1 MHFIKSLIHPNHSF
15 NIKQFKNDNIFF
27 KSWYKK
33 NSRRKLQKKEN
44 VTYYYYCCTLN
55 MFTYATTNIW
65 HICIICGCQAL
76 STFKFDHLEKKNFN
90 GRIHGLLPLL
100 LPGYMLLFDDIAWC
114 AQHCVQSRQVQ
125 RHTHWTTHFHIE
137 SFLLY
142 VLLELLL
149 YCAHT
154 KTVLPILLLLPL
166 HFKKVV
172 NLISPVWP
180 TAWTAKKYSTARR
193 IFLKFYSARNLH
205 TWFWRKFNFF
215 LI

>member
-1 MHFIKSLIHPNHSF
+1 
-15 NIKQFKNDNIFF
+15 
-27 KSWYKK
+27 
-33 NSRRKLQKKEN
+33 
-44 VTYYYYCCTLN
+44 

-166 HFKKVV
+166 HFKK
-172 NLISPVWP
+172 S
-180 TAWTAKKYSTARR
+180 
-193 IFLKFYSARNLH
+193 
-205 TWFWRKFNFF
+205 RKFNLSYDQQHGQQKIFNRASNF
-215 LI
+215 LEILQLEKFAYMISEKIIFSYFK

>member
-172 NLISPVWP
+172 NLISPM
-180 TAWTAKKYSTARR
+180 TNSMDSKKFNRASN
-193 IFLKFYSARNLH
+193 FLKFLQLE
-205 TWFWRKFNFF
+205 KFACII
-215 LI
+215 LEKIG